1 MEQIKKHSDLV
12 ARILPGVVII
22 LLAVGYLIYKE
33 KTKNRQLQIIS
44 KDMILKH
51 TDINNDSSVTSGSNA
66 LKAIET
72 ENGRDSLINKIK

>member
-44 KDMILKH
+44 KDMIL
-51 TDINNDSSVTSGSNA
+51 
-66 LKAIET
+66 
-72 ENGRDSLINKIK
+72 